1 MMLVTRFLVLYTPAS
16 GRARNRLCAIQ
27 VGAPRHSML
36 TCMLLL
42 LQLSG
47 AVGQLCTILLIEAT
61 ATAATDADAER
72 AASAAN
78 GLSERG
84 RRVSSSMA
92 TIRTLRMPTLR
103 TATLRTATLRT
114 ATLRSHCPHSHSPSS
129 CNNNVNSGYLYSDGT
144 CVPCTYFA
152 TNSSL
157 CSVNAL
163 AQTNCRASCGLCPS
177 PPPPPPHTHTPH
189 SHSPHSHHPPPSPS
203 TQTSSLKRWTVLSGG
218 SHCEVTSDGRC
229 ITDGIGNYGNYEYC
243 TFRAEV
249 SMTVTTT
256 VFGTESGYD
265 FITIGGTRYSGSTGP
280 MNVQVA
286 AGSTVTWN
294 SDGSVTGTGF
304 QICTDTPLS
313 PDGCA
318 CIDSSMGCT
327 SASGI
332 YVYPRCGCHVFARV
346 DRTCYVYGGSLG
358 CPSATISNWIDG
370 LAYIPCKPLHVELL
384 DEPLHGEDDVRLAWH
399 PREDVVVVGRRRTP
413 PAPDEVAAPTVE
425 TGMPIIGVIACV
437 IIALVLAM
445 VFMRWFA
452 VVYMRW
458 YKRWPQ
464 VTVVD
469 TPGIQMYKSPCACA
483 DDGC

>member
-1 MMLVTRFLVLYTPAS
+1 MASPSSLNRHGSGPPAS
-16 GRARNRLCAIQ
+16 GRARKRFCAIR
-27 VGAPRHSML
+27 VGASRHSML

-84 RRVSSSMA
+84 RRAFIFHGHHPHSPHGHHPHSPHSHHPHSPIVGCSNTCNYASDGECDDGGPGAQWAFCSLGTDCVDCGPRSSSH
-92 TIRTLRMPTLR
+92 
-103 TATLRTATLRT
+103 
-114 ATLRSHCPHSHSPSS
+114 SHNPHTHTPHSHS
-129 CNNNVNSGYLYSDGT
+129 
-144 CVPCTYFA
+144 
-152 TNSSL
+152 
-157 CSVNAL
+157 
-163 AQTNCRASCGLCPS
+163 
-177 PPPPPPHTHTPH
+177 PH

-203 TQTSSLKRWTVLSGG
+203 TQTSSLTRWTVLSGG
-218 SHCEVTSDGRC
+218 SHCEITSDGRC

-256 VFGTESGYD
+256 VFGTESCCD

-318 CIDSSMGCT
+318 CITSSMGCA
-327 SASGI
+327 SAIGI
-332 YVYPRCGCHVFARV
+332 DVNPRCGCFNV
-346 DRTCYVYGGSLG
+346 DNGQGWSCYVYGGRVG

-370 LAYIPCKPLHVELL
+370 LAYIPC
-384 DEPLHGEDDVRLAWH
+384 
-399 PREDVVVVGRRRTP
+399 T
-413 PAPDEVAAPTVE
+413 PTVE
-425 TGMPIIGVIACV
+425 TGMPIIGIIACV
-437 IIALVLAM
+437 AIALVLAM
-445 VFMRWFA
+445 VFL
-452 VVYMRW
+452 RW
-458 YKRWPQ
+458 YKQRWPQ

-469 TPGIQMYKSPCACA
+469 TTGIQMYESPCACA